1 MRLTHLAVGIGAIL
15 AVAIFF
21 LYDLIVRRAQS
32 HNKPWIRHQE
42 NRRLPLACLGGIIYA
57 ASIFWLAW
65 TSSRRIHWIVPML
78 AGLPFGVGF
87 LLLFMALMNY
97 MADAYGVYSASALAA
112 ASCSRSICGAVL
124 PLATGAMY
132 ERLGVRWATS
142 LLGFLSV
149 GMAVVPWVFIWC
161 GERIRARSKFAR
173 SLRGSSG

>member
-1 MRLTHLAVGIGAIL
+1 MKLTQRAVGVGAVL
-15 AVAIFF
+15 ALAIFF
-21 LYDLIVRRAQS
+21 LYDRIVRRAETR
-32 HNKPWIRHQE
+32 NEPWICHQE
-42 NRRLPLACLGGIIYA
+42 NRRLPLACLGGAVYA
-57 ASIFWLAW
+57 ASIFWLGW
-65 TSSRRIHWIVPML
+65 TSSRSIHWIVPML
-78 AGLPFGVGF
+78 AGLPFGIGF

-132 ERLGVRWATS
+132 SRLGVQWATS

-149 GMAVVPWVFIWC
+149 GTAVLPWVFIWC
-161 GERIRARSKFAR
+161 GESIRARSKFAR